1 VELFKYTDY
10 RSFLHAYARDAKQKN
25 SRWSYGQWAMQL
37 DLRGTAS
44 LTMVLNGQRRPGPN
58 MTQKFIGFFKLKGKE
73 REYFYDL
80 VRLEKV
86 KDDPRLSVLLM
97 EQMSKIHPNQEFK
110 VLDHKTFSAIS
121 HWHYYAI
128 REMTGLLDFQENPNW
143 IARNLHFK
151 ITPREVKTAIQTLL
165 ELGLLERRKDGKLE
179 VSCGRL
185 DTQNDVASEGIK
197 RFHEQMISHAKDSVR
212 LIPVE
217 EREITA
223 STFTMRSA
231 NIPKAKEMIRKFKQK
246 FCRLLEEGG
255 GDQTCQVNIQ
265 FFPLTKRV
273 PMGQRRET

>member
-1 VELFKYTDY
+1 MQTGSIFKYTDY
-10 RSFLHAYARDAKQKN
+10 RSYLHAYAHDSKRKN
-25 SRWSYGQWAMQL
+25 ARWSYGQWAMQL

-58 MTQKFIGFFKLKGKE
+58 MTQKFVGFFKLKGKE

-97 EQMSKIHPNQEFK
+97 EQMSKVHPNQEFK

-128 REMTGLLDFQENPNW
+128 REMTRLADFQENPNW
-143 IARNLHFK
+143 IVRHLHFK
-151 ITPREVKTAIQTLL
+151 ITPREVKVAIQTLL
-165 ELGLLERRKDGKLE
+165 ELGLLKRDGEEKFK
-179 VSCGRL
+179 VSYGRL
-185 DTQNDVASEGIK
+185 DTQNHVASEGIK
-197 RFHEQMISHAKDSVR
+197 RFHEQMISHGKESVR

-246 FCRLLEEGG
+246 FCRLLEEEG
-255 GDQTCQVNIQ
+255 GDQTYQINIQ
-265 FFPLTKRV
+265 FFPLTKK
-273 PMGQRRET
+273 GRES